1 LVSSW
6 FTGTI
11 VYLAALER
19 VTERIR
25 KVQMDTYTKTLL
37 TIITVCVVVVTLLLL
52 GSLIFKEHHYEDED
66 DYSDVEEFHE
76 KLEYIIHRIDGAEE
90 RFEQIELTL
99 DKLAQ

>member
-1 LVSSW
+1 
-6 FTGTI
+6 
-11 VYLAALER
+11 
-19 VTERIR
+19 
-25 KVQMDTYTKTLL
+25 MDTYTKTLL

-52 GSLIFKEHHYEDED
+52 GSLIFKEHHYDDED

>member
-1 LVSSW
+1 
-6 FTGTI
+6 
-11 VYLAALER
+11 
-19 VTERIR
+19 
-25 KVQMDTYTKTLL
+25 MDTYTKTLL

-52 GSLIFKEHHYEDED
+52 GSLIFKEHED